1 MLKFKLETFIQ
12 NITLFNQ
19 YGEMVRCENNYEI
32 SVDDLPKGIYLVNI
46 KTNNGL
52 IQNRF
57 IKE

>member
-19 YGEMVRCENNYEI
+19 YGEMVRCENNCEI